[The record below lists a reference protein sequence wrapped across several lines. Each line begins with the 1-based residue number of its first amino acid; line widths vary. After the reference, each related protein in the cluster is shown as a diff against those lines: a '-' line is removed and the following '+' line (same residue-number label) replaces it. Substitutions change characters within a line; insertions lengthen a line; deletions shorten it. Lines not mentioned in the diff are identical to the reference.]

1 MMEILKHLLFN
12 LSLILLFMFIFRLA
26 AERYYPEP
34 LPPVFCFLGLF
45 LSLIVCLW
53 FSIPIDGVMMDLRQI
68 PIIIGGLYYGLG
80 PLLAILSL
88 ILRGLLYGFN
98 SQLLAVTPIYLLLAL
113 ALWLAHPWF
122 LKQKSRKRI
131 RVSIYI
137 VAATSALIFG
147 ALLIRDI
154 TTSELEIAL
163 VTTFIQ
169 CIGIG
174 MMSYLLEE
182 MIENEF
188 FRNQMMKSQKI
199 ELASHMSAAISHEV
213 RNPLT
218 AALGFLQ
225 LATEDIS
232 IQGKTKWYI
241 VTAIN
246 ELQEAE
252 RVIKDYFTFA
262 QPSFNEVNPFC
273 VNEELKKV
281 IKSLYPLANMN
292 SVEVLTE
299 INTECFI
306 LGDRGHFRQCLLNIM
321 KNSIEAMPNG
331 GKLTVHSSSTK
342 KEIRIRIS
350 DSGIGMSAEQVQRLG
365 EPYYSIKGKKGTGLG
380 LMVSLSIIRA
390 LKGNFHIDSQIGVG
404 TEFVIAFPAYFSDN
418 LSPNS
423 INEGA
428 SC

>member
-1 MMEILKHLLFN
+1 
-12 LSLILLFMFIFRLA
+12 MFIFKLA

-34 LPPVFCFLGLF
+34 FPPVFCFLGLF

-53 FSIPIDGVMMDLRQI
+53 FSIPIDGVMLDLRQI

-88 ILRGLLYGFN
+88 ILRGLLFGFN
-98 SQLLAVTPIYLLLAL
+98 SQLLAITPIYLLLAL
-113 ALWLAHPWF
+113 ALLLAHPWF
-122 LKQKSRKRI
+122 LKLKSRKRI
-131 RVSIYI
+131 QVSVFI
-137 VAATSALIFG
+137 VAAISALTFG
-147 ALLIRDI
+147 VLLISDI
-154 TTSELEIAL
+154 TISELEIAL

-174 MMSYLLEE
+174 IMSYLTEE

-199 ELASHMSAAISHEV
+199 ELANHMSAAISHEV

-232 IQGKTKWYI
+232 IQGKTKGYI
-241 VTAIN
+241 ETAIN
-246 ELQEAE
+246 ELHEAE

-262 QPSFNEVNPFC
+262 QPSLNEVNPFC

-281 IKSLYPLANMN
+281 IKSLHPLANMN
-292 SVEVLTE
+292 SVEVVTV

-306 LGDRGHFRQCLLNIM
+306 IGDRGLFRQCLLNII

-331 GKLTVHSSSTK
+331 GKLTVHSSNTK
-342 KEIRIRIS
+342 DEIRIRIS
-350 DSGIGMSAEQVQRLG
+350 DSGIGMSVEQVQRLG
-365 EPYYSIKGKKGTGLG
+365 EPYYSTKGNKGTGLG

-390 LKGNFHIDSQIGVG
+390 LKGNFHINSRIGLG
-404 TEFVIAFPAYFSDN
+404 TEFVVAFPSYFSDN
-418 LSPNS
+418 LSPKS
-423 INEGA
+423 IHEVA
-428 SC
+428 SG